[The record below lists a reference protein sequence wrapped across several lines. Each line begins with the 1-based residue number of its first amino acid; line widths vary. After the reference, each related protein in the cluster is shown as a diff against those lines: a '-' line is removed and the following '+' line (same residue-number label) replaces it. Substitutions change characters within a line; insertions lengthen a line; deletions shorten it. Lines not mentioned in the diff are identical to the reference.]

1 MAKTKIQ
8 KQVDAAQKRVQK
20 FIDEAFDDLQ
30 KDVMAQ
36 FAVAKMN
43 QKMQERK

>member
-1 MAKTKIQ
+1 MDIK
-8 KQVDAAQKRVQK
+8 KQITAAQKRVQK
-20 FIDEAFDDLQ
+20 KIDVAFDDLM

-43 QKMQERK
+43 QSLTKK

>member
-1 MAKTKIQ
+1 MDIK
-8 KQVDAAQKRVQK
+8 KQVAAAQKRVQK
-20 FIDEAFDDLQ
+20 KIDTSFDDLM

-43 QKMQERK
+43 QELGKK

>member
-1 MAKTKIQ
+1 MDIK
-8 KQVDAAQKRVQK
+8 KQVASAQKRVQK
-20 FIDEAFDDLQ
+20 KIDTAFDDLM

-43 QKMQERK
+43 QEQAKK

>member
-1 MAKTKIQ
+1 MDIK
-8 KQVDAAQKRVQK
+8 KQITAAQKRVQK
-20 FIDEAFDDLQ
+20 RIDESFDDLK

-43 QKMQERK
+43 QAQAKK